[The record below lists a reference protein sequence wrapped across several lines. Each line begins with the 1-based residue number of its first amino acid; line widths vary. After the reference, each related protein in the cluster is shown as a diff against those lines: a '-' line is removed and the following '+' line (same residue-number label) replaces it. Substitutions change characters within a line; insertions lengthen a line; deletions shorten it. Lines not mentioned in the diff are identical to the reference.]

1 MKKKSYALFI
11 LIGTLFVITIPGVT
25 MGFRPFQICLFSEVN
40 AVLTLQGK
48 PVAGAEIVRTA
59 NQLNSKVYT
68 DKTTTDAQGRFH
80 FAARYIFSLSNFIPA
95 EPVIVQRMTIHYQGE
110 KYLGWE
116 GVRSN
121 YGKNNELDGDKPI
134 KLTCELTEE
143 PTLKYQ
149 ERRGNIEGICKW

>member
-1 MKKKSYALFI
+1 
-11 LIGTLFVITIPGVT
+11 

-59 NQLNSKVYT
+59 NQLDSKVYT
-68 DKTTTDAQGRFH
+68 DKTTTNAQGRFH

-95 EPVIVQRMTIHYQGE
+95 EPMISQRVTIHYQGRE
-110 KYLGWE
+110 YLGW
-116 GVRSN
+116 RYSKHN
-121 YGKNNELDGDKPI
+121 YGHNGELDHDKPI